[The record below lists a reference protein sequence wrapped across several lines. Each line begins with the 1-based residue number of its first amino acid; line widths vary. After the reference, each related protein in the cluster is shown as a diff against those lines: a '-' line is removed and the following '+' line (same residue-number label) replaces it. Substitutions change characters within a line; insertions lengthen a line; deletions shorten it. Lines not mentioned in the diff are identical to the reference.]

1 MMPRIASLTATD
13 FRSLRGTVTIPMD
26 SPVVLIHGRNG
37 AGKTSLLTAME
48 IGLTGNLAS
57 LSRLDPQLREHL
69 VHKEAV
75 ARKASVSIGVHGL
88 GVDFPAGH
96 FDIHGH
102 KLTGKAALD
111 PILIR
116 HFSERCYLAQSTLAR
131 LLEFYEDKSANG
143 TALTRFVK
151 ELLGLDALDDLI
163 DGLYDAGDVRRLRGH
178 AVSFWDMRE
187 QLPSLDDELS
197 RLAKELTAAEGQA
210 TQLAQSVRELFAPHW
225 PEVASLSAQ
234 PMLDLLKEQSQE
246 PELQRLTQLRRELN
260 DTVSQS
266 QGVVSAMAADRRAA
280 IETAAGAADAA
291 LRGWLDTSGQRM
303 TGLFDK
309 LGGYFSDLPSPIQN
323 RPEYARAYAHRAV
336 SNEVARCQQ
345 IKSKDQTAQKQVSTL
360 QTDRQGLATRLEEI
374 DKQIAQHSR
383 EAGQFAQALSAV
395 VPHVHTEECPVCSRD
410 FREVSSSPLLGH
422 LMSRI
427 ASLTQSA
434 GLLSALSQERANTV
448 SAVAARDRE
457 IGVAQA
463 HVLTAEARMEYG
475 QRFATLEQALQD
487 LASMDGEAKAGE
499 TLFGQAANAAQ
510 ALASAR
516 AVDQQSAAIRDA
528 AGRYANVLSMDPI
541 GSSEP
546 LQAALQRFLAEV
558 TARLARLTTKETA
571 RRDGMAALRELLLK
585 QQNIE
590 AIEAR
595 QMERRTARRG
605 LHAAK
610 EAGERTMEQA
620 RELLKLA
627 QIERSRVVG
636 QVFND
641 SLNAAWRDLFVRLA
655 PDEPFVPAFALPQAT
670 RVGIEARLETHYRN
684 GSKGGNPRAMLS
696 AGNLNT
702 AALTLFLALHLSVK
716 PQLPW
721 LIIDDPVQ
729 SMDEVHISQFAA
741 LLRTLSKQHGRQ
753 VIIAVHE
760 KPLFD
765 YLCLE
770 LSPAFEGDRLITVE
784 LGRAANGE
792 SVANT
797 VVRDWKQ
804 DLAIAA

>member
-291 LRGWLDTSGQRM
+291 LHGWLDTSGQRM

-670 RVGIEARLETHYRN
+670 RVGIEARLETHYRD

>member
-1 MMPRIASLTATD
+1 MTARITSLTATD
-13 FRSLRGTVTIPMD
+13 FRSLRGTITIPMD

-48 IGLTGNLAS
+48 LGLTGNLAS
-57 LSRLDPQLREHL
+57 LSRMDSQPREHL
-69 VHKEAV
+69 VNKEAV
-75 ARKASVSIGVHGL
+75 SKKASVSIGVHGL
-88 GVDFPAGH
+88 GVEFPAGH
-96 FDIHGH
+96 FDIHGPN
-102 KLTGKAALD
+102 LTGKAALD
-111 PILIR
+111 PILTR
-116 HFSERCYLAQSTLAR
+116 HFSERCYLAQSTLSR
-131 LLEFYEDKSANG
+131 LLEFYEDRSANG

-151 ELLGLDALDDLI
+151 ELLGLDALDALI
-163 DGLYDAGDVRRLRGH
+163 DGLHDAGDVRRLRGH

-187 QLPSLDDELS
+187 QLPLLDDELS
-197 RLAKELTAAEGQA
+197 RLNKELTAAEVQA
-210 TQLAQSVRELFAPHW
+210 TQLTKSALERLTPHW
-225 PEVASLSAQ
+225 PEIAGLSPQAI
-234 PMLDLLKEQSQE
+234 LDLLKEQSQE

-266 QGVVSAMAADRRAA
+266 QRVVSAMAADQRAA
-280 IETAAGAADAA
+280 IETAASAADAA

-303 TGLFDK
+303 TELFNE

-323 RPEYARAYAHRAV
+323 RPEYARAYAHRSV

-345 IKSKDQTAQKQVSTL
+345 IQAKDQTAQRQVSSL
-360 QTDRQGLATRLEEI
+360 QNDRQGLATRLEEI
-374 DKQIAQHSR
+374 DKQIVQHSR
-383 EAGQFAQALSAV
+383 EAGQLAQALSGL
-395 VPHVHTEECPVCSRD
+395 VPHVHTDECPVCSRD
-410 FREVSSSPLLGH
+410 FGEVSSSPLLGH
-422 LMSRI
+422 LTSRI

-434 GLLSALSQERANTV
+434 GLLSALSRERANTM
-448 SAVAARDRE
+448 SAVADRDRE

-463 HVLTAEARMEYG
+463 QVLTAEARTEYG
-475 QRFATLEQALQD
+475 QRLEFLEQALQD
-487 LASMDGEAKAGE
+487 LASLEGEAKDGEA
-499 TLFGQAANAAQ
+499 LFGQAANAAQ

-528 AGRYANVLSMDPI
+528 AGRYAAVLSMDPI
-541 GSSEP
+541 GASEP
-546 LQAALQRFLAEV
+546 LQAALQRFIAEV
-558 TARLARLTTKETA
+558 TAQLERLMAKESA
-571 RRDGMAALRELLLK
+571 RRDGEPVLRELLLK
-585 QQNIE
+585 QKNAA
-590 AIEAR
+590 AIRVR
-595 QMERRTARRG
+595 QLERRTARRG
-605 LHAAK
+605 LYAAK
-610 EAGERTMEQA
+610 VAGERTMEQA
-620 RELLKLA
+620 RELLRLA
-627 QIERSRVVG
+627 QVERSRVVS

-655 PDEPFVPAFALPQAT
+655 PDEPFIPAFALPQT
-670 RVGIEARLETHYRN
+670 TKGGVEARLETLYRD

-716 PQLPW
+716 PHLPW

-792 SVANT
+792 SVPNV

>member
-1 MMPRIASLTATD
+1 
-13 FRSLRGTVTIPMD
+13 MD

-48 IGLTGNLAS
+48 LGLTGNLVS
-57 LSRLDPQLREHL
+57 LSRLDPQFQKHL

-75 ARKASVSIGVHGL
+75 SKIGSVSIGVHGL
-88 GVDFPAGH
+88 GVEFPAGH
-96 FDIHGH
+96 FDIDGH
-102 KLTGKAALD
+102 KFTGKAALD
-111 PILIR
+111 PILTR
-116 HFSERCYLAQSTLAR
+116 HFSERCYLAQSTLTR

-151 ELLGLDALDDLI
+151 ELLGLDALDALI

-197 RLAKELTAAEGQA
+197 RLAKELTSAEGQS
-210 TQLAQSVRELFAPHW
+210 TQLIQSARERLTPHW
-225 PEVASLSAQ
+225 PEVASLSASA
-234 PMLDLLKEQSQE
+234 MFDLLKEQSQE
-246 PELQRLTQLRRELN
+246 PELQRFTQLRRELN
-260 DTVSQS
+260 DTVAQSQS
-266 QGVVSAMAADRRAA
+266 GVSAMAADQRVA

-291 LRGWLDTSGQRM
+291 LRAWLGTSGQRM
-303 TGLFDK
+303 TELFDK

-323 RPEYARAYAHRAV
+323 RPEYARAYAHHAV

-345 IKSKDQTAQKQVSTL
+345 IQVKDQTAQKQISTL
-360 QTDRQGLATRLEEI
+360 QTDRQALATRLEEI
-374 DKQIAQHSR
+374 DKQIVQHSG
-383 EAGQFAQALSAV
+383 EASQFAQALSAL

-410 FREVSSSPLLGH
+410 FGEISSSPLLGY
-422 LMSRI
+422 LTARI

-434 GLLSALSQERANTV
+434 GLLSALSRERANTV

-463 HVLTAEARMEYG
+463 QVLTAEARTEYG
-475 QRFATLEQALQD
+475 QRLATLEQALND
-487 LASMDGEAKAGE
+487 LTSLEAEAKTGE
-499 TLFGQAANAAQ
+499 TLFGQATNTAQ
-510 ALASAR
+510 ALTSAR
-516 AVDQQSAAIRDA
+516 AGDQQSAAIRDA
-528 AGRYANVLSMDPI
+528 AGRYATVLSMDPI
-541 GSSEP
+541 GASEP
-546 LQAALQRFLAEV
+546 LQSALQRFLAEV
-558 TARLARLTTKETA
+558 SARLERLAAKESA
-571 RRDGMAALRELLLK
+571 RRDGEAALRELLLK
-585 QQNIE
+585 QQHIE
-590 AIEAR
+590 AIKSR
-595 QMERRTARRG
+595 QLELQTARRG

-610 EAGERTMEQA
+610 EAGERTIEQA

-627 QIERSRVVG
+627 QAERARVVG

-655 PDEPFVPAFALPQAT
+655 PDEPFIPAFALPQAT
-670 RVGIEARLETHYRN
+670 RGDVEAKLETHYRD

-784 LGRAANGE
+784 LGRTANGD

-797 VVRDWKQ
+797 QVRDWKR

>member
-1 MMPRIASLTATD
+1 MMPRITSLTATD
-13 FRSLRGTVTIPMD
+13 FRSLRGTVTIPMN

-37 AGKTSLLTAME
+37 AGKTSLLTAIE
-48 IGLTGNLAS
+48 LGLTGNLSS

-69 VHKEAV
+69 VHKEA
-75 ARKASVSIGVHGL
+75 ASNKASVSIGVHGL

-96 FDIHGH
+96 FDIHGP
-102 KLTGKAALD
+102 KLAGRPALD
-111 PILIR
+111 AVLTK

-131 LLEFYEDKSANG
+131 LLEFYEDKGVNG

-151 ELLGLDALDDLI
+151 ELLGLDALDALI
-163 DGLYDAGDVRRLRGH
+163 DGLHDAGNVRRLRGH
-178 AVSFWDMRE
+178 AVSFWDIRE

-197 RLAKELTAAEGQA
+197 RLAKELAAAEGQVA
-210 TQLAQSVRELFAPHW
+210 QLMQTAEQLLAPHW
-225 PEVASLSAQ
+225 PEVANFSAEA
-234 PMLDLLKEQSQE
+234 MLDLLKDQSQE
-246 PELQRLTQLRRELN
+246 RELQRLTQLRREIN
-260 DTVSQS
+260 DTVSQT
-266 QGVVSAMAADRRAA
+266 QRVVSGDAAQQREAV
-280 IETAAGAADAA
+280 ESAAGSADAA
-291 LRGWLDTSGQRM
+291 LRGWLETSGKRM
-303 TGLFDK
+303 TELFEK
-309 LGGYFSDLPSPIQN
+309 LGGYFSDLPSPIQS
-323 RPEYARAYAHRAV
+323 RPEYARAHTHRAV
-336 SNEVARCQQ
+336 TAEVTRCAQVQ
-345 IKSKDQTAQKQVSTL
+345 RKDQAARERVSSIQV
-360 QTDRQGLATRLEEI
+360 DRQGLAKRLVEI
-374 DKQIAQHSR
+374 DKQIVEHSG
-383 EAGQFAQALSAV
+383 EAGQLAHALSAL
-395 VPHVHTEECPVCSRD
+395 VPHVHTEECPVCSRN
-410 FREVSSSPLLGH
+410 FGEVSSSPLLGH
-422 LMSRI
+422 LTARI

-448 SAVAARDRE
+448 NAIAGRDRE
-457 IGVAQA
+457 ISVAQA
-463 HVLTAEARMEYG
+463 QVLTAEARAEYG
-475 QRFATLEQALQD
+475 QRLASLEQAL
-487 LASMDGEAKAGE
+487 LALSALEAEAKVGEA
-499 TLFGQAANAAQ
+499 LFGQAANAAQ
-510 ALASAR
+510 ALASINAG
-516 AVDQQSAAIRDA
+516 DQQSAAIRDS
-528 AGRYANVLSMDPI
+528 AGRYATVLSMASI
-541 GSSEP
+541 GASEP
-546 LQAALQRFLAEV
+546 LEAALERFLAEV
-558 TARLARLTTKETA
+558 LARLARLTAKESA
-571 RRDGMAALRELLLK
+571 RRDGEAALRELQLK
-585 QQNIE
+585 QQHTAGIKV
-590 AIEAR
+590 R
-595 QMERRTARRG
+595 QLERSNARRG

-610 EAGERTMEQA
+610 EAGERAMEQA

-655 PDEPFVPAFALPQAT
+655 PDEPFIPAFALPQAMKGE
-670 RVGIEARLETHYRN
+670 VEAKLETHYRD

-741 LLRTLSKQHGRQ
+741 LLRTLSKEHGRQ

-784 LGRAANGE
+784 LGRTATGD

-797 VVRDWKQ
+797 VVRDWKK

>member
-1 MMPRIASLTATD
+1 MTPRITSLTATD
-13 FRSLRGTVTIPMD
+13 FRSLRGIVTIPMD

-48 IGLTGNLAS
+48 LGLTGNLAS
-57 LSRLDPQLREHL
+57 LSRLDPQFQEHL
-69 VHKEAV
+69 VHKEAES
-75 ARKASVSIGVHGL
+75 KKGSVSIGVHGL
-88 GVDFPAGH
+88 GVEFPAGH

-102 KLTGKAALD
+102 KFTGKAALD
-111 PILIR
+111 PVLIR
-116 HFSERCYLAQSTLAR
+116 HFSERCYLAQSTLTR

-151 ELLGLDALDDLI
+151 ELLGLDALDALI

-210 TQLAQSVRELFAPHW
+210 TQLTESARERLTPHW
-225 PEVASLSAQ
+225 PEVASLSALA
-234 PMLDLLKEQSQE
+234 MLDLLKEQSQE
-246 PELQRLTQLRRELN
+246 SELQRFTQLRRELN
-260 DTVSQS
+260 DTVAQS
-266 QGVVSAMAADRRAA
+266 QRGVSAMAADRRVA

-291 LRGWLDTSGQRM
+291 LRAWLGTSGQRM
-303 TGLFDK
+303 TELFDK
-309 LGGYFSDLPSPIQN
+309 LGGYVSDLPSPIQN

-345 IKSKDQTAQKQVSTL
+345 IQVKDQTAQKQVSTL

-374 DKQIAQHSR
+374 DKQIVQHSG
-383 EAGQFAQALSAV
+383 EAGQLAHALSAL

-410 FREVSSSPLLGH
+410 FGEVSSSPLLGH
-422 LMSRI
+422 LTARI

-434 GLLSALSQERANTV
+434 GLLSALSRERANTA
-448 SAVAARDRE
+448 SAVAAQDRE

-463 HVLTAEARMEYG
+463 QMLTAEARTEYG
-475 QRFATLEQALQD
+475 QRLATLEQALHD
-487 LASMDGEAKAGE
+487 LTSLEAEAKAGE

-510 ALASAR
+510 ALTSAR
-516 AVDQQSAAIRDA
+516 AGDQQSAAIRDA
-528 AGRYANVLSMDPI
+528 AGRYATVLSMDPI
-541 GSSEP
+541 GTSEP

-558 TARLARLTTKETA
+558 SARLERLTAKESA
-571 RRDGMAALRELLLK
+571 RRDGEAALRELLLK
-585 QQNIE
+585 QQHIE
-590 AIEAR
+590 AIKVR
-595 QMERRTARRG
+595 QLERRTTRRG

-627 QIERSRVVG
+627 QAERSRVVG

-655 PDEPFVPAFALPQAT
+655 PDEPFIPAFALPQAT
-670 RVGIEARLETHYRN
+670 RGDVEAKLETHYRG

-784 LGRAANGE
+784 LGRTANGD

-797 VVRDWKQ
+797 LVRDWKQ

>member
-1 MMPRIASLTATD
+1 MMPRIVSLTATD
-13 FRSLRGTVTIPMD
+13 FRSLRGTVTVPMD

-48 IGLTGNLAS
+48 LGLTGNLAS
-57 LSRLDPQLREHL
+57 LSRLDPQLKEHL
-69 VHKEAV
+69 VHKETMSK
-75 ARKASVSIGVHGL
+75 KASVSIGVHGL
-88 GVDFPAGH
+88 GAEFPAGY

-102 KLTGKAALD
+102 KFTGKAALD
-111 PILIR
+111 PILAR

-151 ELLGLDALDDLI
+151 ELLGLDALDALI
-163 DGLYDAGDVRRLRGH
+163 DGLHDAGDVRRLRGH
-178 AVSFWDMRE
+178 AVTFWDMRE

-210 TQLAQSVRELFAPHW
+210 TQLTQLALERLTPHW

-234 PMLDLLKEQSQE
+234 PMLELLKEQSQE

-266 QGVVSAMAADRRAA
+266 QRVVSAMAADRRAA

-303 TGLFDK
+303 TELFDK
-309 LGGYFSDLPSPIQN
+309 LDGYFSDLPSPIQN
-323 RPEYARAYAHRAV
+323 RPEYARAYAHRVV

-345 IKSKDQTAQKQVSTL
+345 IQAKDQAAQKQVSTL
-360 QTDRQGLATRLEEI
+360 QTDRHGLATRLEEI

-383 EAGQFAQALSAV
+383 EAGQLAQALSAV
-395 VPHVHTEECPVCSRD
+395 MPHVHTEECPVCSRD

-422 LMSRI
+422 LMARI

-434 GLLSALSQERANTV
+434 GLLSALSQERTNTV

-463 HVLTAEARMEYG
+463 QVLTAEARMDYG
-475 QRFATLEQALQD
+475 QRLATLEQALQD
-487 LASMDGEAKAGE
+487 LASLEGEAKAGE

-528 AGRYANVLSMDPI
+528 AGRYATVLSMDPI
-541 GSSEP
+541 GASEP

-558 TARLARLTTKETA
+558 TARLERLSAKESA
-571 RRDGMAALRELLLK
+571 RRDGEAALRELLLRQK
-585 QQNIE
+585 NIE
-590 AIEAR
+590 AIKVR
-595 QMERRTARRG
+595 QLERRTARQG

-610 EAGERTMEQA
+610 EAGERMMEQA

-655 PDEPFVPAFALPQAT
+655 PDEPFIPAFALPQAT
-670 RVGIEARLETHYRN
+670 KGDVEARLETHYRD

-741 LLRTLSKQHGRQ
+741 LLRTLSKQHARQ

-797 VVRDWKQ
+797 VIRDWKQ

>member
-1 MMPRIASLTATD
+1 MTPRIESLTATD
-13 FRSLRGTVTIPMD
+13 FRSLRGTVTVPMD

-48 IGLTGNLAS
+48 LALTGNLAS
-57 LSRLDPQLREHL
+57 LARLDPQLRKHL
-69 VHKEAV
+69 VHKEALSK
-75 ARKASVSIGVHGL
+75 KASVSIGIRGL
-88 GVDFPAGH
+88 GVEFPAGH
-96 FDIHGH
+96 FDIDSHGFA
-102 KLTGKAALD
+102 GYPALD
-111 PILIR
+111 PLQTKY
-116 HFSERCYLAQSTLAR
+116 FSERCYLAQSTLTR
-131 LLEFYEDKSANG
+131 LLEFYEDKAANG

-151 ELLGLDALDDLI
+151 EMLGLDALDALI
-163 DGLYDAGDVRRLRGH
+163 DGLHDAGDVRRLRGH
-178 AVSFWDMRE
+178 AVSFWDLRE
-187 QLPSLDDELS
+187 QLPSVDNELS
-197 RLAKELTAAEGQA
+197 RLGRELTAAEGQA
-210 TQLAQSVRELFAPHW
+210 AELTQTAGQRLAPHW
-225 PEVASLSAQ
+225 PEVSCLSAQ
-234 PMLDLLKEQSQE
+234 AMLDLLKDQSQE

-266 QGVVSAMAADRRAA
+266 QKVVSTIAADQREAV
-280 IETAAGAADAA
+280 ETAASDADAA
-291 LRGWLDTSGQRM
+291 LRGWLDTSGKRM
-303 TGLFDK
+303 TELFDK
-309 LGGYFSDLPSPIQN
+309 LGVYFSDLPSPIQN
-323 RPEYARAYAHRAV
+323 RPEYARAYVHRAV
-336 SNEVARCQQ
+336 TAEVTRCQQ
-345 IKSKDQTAQKQVSTL
+345 VQDKDQAALRQVSML
-360 QTDRQGLATRLEEI
+360 ESDRQRLITRLEEI
-374 DKQIAQHSR
+374 DKQIVQHSR
-383 EAGQFAQALSAV
+383 EAGQLAQALSAL

-410 FREVSSSPLLGH
+410 FGEVSSSPLLGH
-422 LMSRI
+422 LTARI

-448 SAVAARDRE
+448 NAVAARDRE
-457 IGVAQA
+457 IGIAQA
-463 HVLTAEARMEYG
+463 QVLTAEARAEYG
-475 QRFATLEQALQD
+475 QRLATLEQALQALSA
-487 LASMDGEAKAGE
+487 LASEAKAGE
-499 TLFGQAANAAQ
+499 TLFQQAANAAQ

-516 AVDQQSAAIRDA
+516 AGDQQSAAIRDS
-528 AGRYANVLSMDPI
+528 AGRYATVLSMDSI
-541 GSSEP
+541 GASEP
-546 LQAALQRFLAEV
+546 LREALQRFLAEV
-558 TARLARLTTKETA
+558 TAQLARLTAKESA
-571 RRDGMAALRELLLK
+571 RREGEAALRELLLK

-590 AIEAR
+590 DIKVR
-595 QMERRTARRG
+595 QLERKTARRG

-610 EAGERTMEQA
+610 EAGERAMEQA

-655 PDEPFVPAFALPQAT
+655 PDEPFIPAFALPQAT
-670 RVGIEARLETHYRN
+670 KGDVEAKLETHYRD

-702 AALTLFLALHLSVK
+702 AALTLFLALHLSVR

-741 LLRTLSKQHGRQ
+741 LLRTISKQHGRQ
-753 VIIAVHE
+753 VVIAVHE

-784 LGRAANGE
+784 LGRTANGD

-797 VVRDWKQ
+797 RIRDWKQ
-804 DLAIAA
+804 DRAIAA

>member
-1 MMPRIASLTATD
+1 M
-13 FRSLRGTVTIPMD
+13 
-26 SPVVLIHGRNG
+26 
-37 AGKTSLLTAME
+37 
-48 IGLTGNLAS
+48 
-57 LSRLDPQLREHL
+57 
-69 VHKEAV
+69 
-75 ARKASVSIGVHGL
+75 
-88 GVDFPAGH
+88 
-96 FDIHGH
+96 
-102 KLTGKAALD
+102 
-111 PILIR
+111 
-116 HFSERCYLAQSTLAR
+116 
-131 LLEFYEDKSANG
+131 
-143 TALTRFVK
+143 
-151 ELLGLDALDDLI
+151 
-163 DGLYDAGDVRRLRGH
+163 
-178 AVSFWDMRE
+178 
-187 QLPSLDDELS
+187 
-197 RLAKELTAAEGQA
+197 
-210 TQLAQSVRELFAPHW
+210 
-225 PEVASLSAQ
+225 
-234 PMLDLLKEQSQE
+234 
-246 PELQRLTQLRRELN
+246 
-260 DTVSQS
+260 
-266 QGVVSAMAADRRAA
+266 
-280 IETAAGAADAA
+280 
-291 LRGWLDTSGQRM
+291 
-303 TGLFDK
+303 
-309 LGGYFSDLPSPIQN
+309 
-323 RPEYARAYAHRAV
+323 

-345 IKSKDQTAQKQVSTL
+345 IQAKDQAAQKQVSTL
-360 QTDRQGLATRLEEI
+360 QTDRHGLATRLEEI

-383 EAGQFAQALSAV
+383 EAGQLAQALSAV
-395 VPHVHTEECPVCSRD
+395 MPHVHTEECPVCSRD

-422 LMSRI
+422 LMARI

-434 GLLSALSQERANTV
+434 GLLSALSQERTNTL

-463 HVLTAEARMEYG
+463 QVLTAEPRMEYG
-475 QRFATLEQALQD
+475 QRLATLEQALQD
-487 LASMDGEAKAGE
+487 LASLEGEAKAGE

-528 AGRYANVLSMDPI
+528 AGRYATVLSMDPI
-541 GSSEP
+541 GASEP

-558 TARLARLTTKETA
+558 TARLERLSAKESA
-571 RRDGMAALRELLLK
+571 RRDGEAALRELLLK
-585 QQNIE
+585 QQSIE
-590 AIEAR
+590 AIKVRQLERSTAR
-595 QMERRTARRG
+595 QG

-610 EAGERTMEQA
+610 EAGERAMEQA
-620 RELLKLA
+620 RELLRLA
-627 QIERSRVVG
+627 QAERSRVVG

-655 PDEPFVPAFALPQAT
+655 PDEPFIPAFALPQAT
-670 RVGIEARLETHYRN
+670 RGDVEAKLETHYRD

-784 LGRAANGE
+784 LGRTANGD
-792 SVANT
+792 SVAKT
-797 VVRDWKQ
+797 LVRDWKQ
-804 DLAIAA
+804 DLVIAA

>member
-1 MMPRIASLTATD
+1 MKPRIASLTATD
-13 FRSLRGTVTIPMD
+13 FRSLRGTVTVPMD

-48 IGLTGNLAS
+48 LGLTGNLAS
-57 LSRLDPQLREHL
+57 LSRLDPQFQEHL
-69 VHKEAV
+69 VHKEAMS
-75 ARKASVSIGVHGL
+75 KKGSVSIGVHGL
-88 GVDFPAGH
+88 GVEFPAGH

-102 KLTGKAALD
+102 KFTGKAALD
-111 PILIR
+111 PVLTR
-116 HFSERCYLAQSTLAR
+116 HFSERCYLAQSTLTR

-151 ELLGLDALDDLI
+151 ELLGLDALDALI

-210 TQLAQSVRELFAPHW
+210 TQLTQWARELLTPHW
-225 PEVASLSAQ
+225 PEVASLSALA
-234 PMLDLLKEQSQE
+234 MLDLLKEQSQE
-246 PELQRLTQLRRELN
+246 PELQRFTQLRRELN
-260 DTVSQS
+260 DTVAQS
-266 QGVVSAMAADRRAA
+266 QRVVSAMAADRRVA

-291 LRGWLDTSGQRM
+291 LRAWLGTSGQRM
-303 TGLFDK
+303 TELFDK

-323 RPEYARAYAHRAV
+323 RPEYARANAHRAV
-336 SNEVARCQQ
+336 SNEVARCRQ
-345 IKSKDQTAQKQVSTL
+345 IQAKDQTAQKEVSTL

-374 DKQIAQHSR
+374 DKQIVQHSR
-383 EAGQFAQALSAV
+383 EAGQLAQALSAL

-410 FREVSSSPLLGH
+410 FGEVSSSPLLGH
-422 LMSRI
+422 LTARI

-434 GLLSALSQERANTV
+434 GLLSALSRERANTM

-463 HVLTAEARMEYG
+463 QVLTAEARTEYG
-475 QRFATLEQALQD
+475 KRLATLEQALHD
-487 LASMDGEAKAGE
+487 LTSLEAEAKAGE
-499 TLFGQAANAAQ
+499 TLFEQAANAAQ
-510 ALASAR
+510 ALTSAR
-516 AVDQQSAAIRDA
+516 AGDQQSAAIRDA
-528 AGRYANVLSMDPI
+528 AGRYATVLSMDPI
-541 GSSEP
+541 GASEP

-558 TARLARLTTKETA
+558 SARLERMVAKESA
-571 RRDGMAALRELLLK
+571 RRDGEAALRELLLK
-585 QQNIE
+585 QQQIE
-590 AIEAR
+590 AVKVR
-595 QMERRTARRG
+595 QLELSTARRG
-605 LHAAK
+605 LQAAK

-627 QIERSRVVG
+627 QVERSRVVG

-655 PDEPFVPAFALPQAT
+655 PDEPFIPAFALPQAT
-670 RVGIEARLETHYRN
+670 KGDVEAKLETHYRD

-716 PQLPW
+716 SQLPW

-770 LSPAFEGDRLITVE
+770 LSPACEGDRLITVE
-784 LGRAANGE
+784 LGRTANGD

-797 VVRDWKQ
+797 LVRDWKQ
-804 DLAIAA
+804 DLAIAS

>member
-1 MMPRIASLTATD
+1 MTPRIESLIATD

-48 IGLTGNLAS
+48 LGLTGQLAS

-75 ARKASVSIGVHGL
+75 SKTASVSIGVRGL
-88 GVDFPAGH
+88 GVQFPAGN
-96 FDIHGH
+96 FDLLGSQF
-102 KLTGKAALD
+102 TGKAALN
-111 PILIR
+111 PVLTK

-131 LLEFYEDKSANG
+131 LLEFYEDKSKNG
-143 TALTRFVK
+143 TELTRFVK
-151 ELLGLDALDDLI
+151 ELLGLDALDALI
-163 DGLYDAGDVRRLRGH
+163 DGLHDAGDVRRLRGH

-197 RLAKELTAAEGQA
+197 RLAKELASAEGQVMQL
-210 TQLAQSVRELFAPHW
+210 TQSARERLTPHW
-225 PEVASLSAQ
+225 PEVASLSALA
-234 PMLDLLKEQSQE
+234 MLDLLKEQSQE
-246 PELQRLTQLRRELN
+246 PEQQRLTQLRRELN

-266 QGVVSAMAADRRAA
+266 KEGVSAVAADRRSA
-280 IETAAGAADAA
+280 IETAAVAADAE
-291 LRGWLDTSGQRM
+291 LSSWMGTSGQSM
-303 TGLFDK
+303 TELFK
-309 LGGYFSDLPSPIQN
+309 NLGSYFSDLPSPIQN
-323 RPEYARAYAHRAV
+323 RPEYARAYAHRVV

-345 IKSKDQTAQKQVSTL
+345 VLVKDQTAQQQVSTL

-374 DKQIAQHSR
+374 DRQIVQHSR
-383 EAGQFAQALSAV
+383 EAGQLAQTLSAL
-395 VPHVHTEECPVCSRD
+395 VPHMHTEECPVCSRD

-422 LMSRI
+422 LTARI

-434 GLLSALSQERANTV
+434 GLLSALSQERANTG
-448 SAVAARDRE
+448 SSVAARDRE
-457 IGVAQA
+457 ISVAQA
-463 HVLTAEARMEYG
+463 QVHTAEARTEYE
-475 QRFATLEQALQD
+475 QRLATLEQALQD
-487 LASMDGEAKAGE
+487 LASLKGEAMAGE
-499 TLFGQAANAAQ
+499 TLFVQAANAAQ
-510 ALASAR
+510 ALASIR
-516 AVDQQSAAIRDA
+516 AVDQQSSAIRDT
-528 AGRYANVLSMDPI
+528 AGRYAMVLSVDPI
-541 GSSEP
+541 GASES

-558 TARLARLTTKETA
+558 TARLERLTAKESA
-571 RRDGMAALRELLLK
+571 RRDGQAALRELLLK

-590 AIEAR
+590 AIKAR
-595 QMERRTARRG
+595 QLERKTTRRG
-605 LHAAK
+605 LQAAK
-610 EAGERTMEQA
+610 EAGERTIEQA

-627 QIERSRVVG
+627 QVERSRIVG

-655 PDEPFVPAFALPQAT
+655 PDEPFIPAFALPQAT
-670 RVGIEARLETHYRN
+670 KGGVEARLETLYRD

-702 AALTLFLALHLSVK
+702 AALTLFFALHLSVT

-760 KPLFD
+760 RPLFD

-770 LSPAFEGDRLITVE
+770 LSPAFDGDRLITVE
-784 LGRAANGE
+784 LGRSANGE

-797 VVRDWKQ
+797 TVRDWKQ
-804 DLAIAA
+804 DLSIAA

>member
-1 MMPRIASLTATD
+1 MTPRITSLTATD
-13 FRSLRGTVTIPMD
+13 FRSLRGTVTVPMD

-48 IGLTGNLAS
+48 LGLTGNLAS
-57 LSRLDPQLREHL
+57 LSRLDPQFQEHL

-75 ARKASVSIGVHGL
+75 SKKGSVSIGVHGL
-88 GVDFPAGH
+88 GVEFPAGQ
-96 FDIHGH
+96 FEIHGH
-102 KLTGKAALD
+102 KFTGKAALD
-111 PILIR
+111 PVLTR
-116 HFSERCYLAQSTLAR
+116 HFSERCYLAQSTLTR

-143 TALTRFVK
+143 TALTRFVN
-151 ELLGLDALDDLI
+151 ELLGLDALDALI

-210 TQLAQSVRELFAPHW
+210 TQLTQSARARLTPHW
-225 PEVASLSAQ
+225 PEVASLSALA
-234 PMLDLLKEQSQE
+234 MLDLLKEQSQE
-246 PELQRLTQLRRELN
+246 PELQRFTQLRRELN
-260 DTVSQS
+260 DTVAQS
-266 QGVVSAMAADRRAA
+266 QRVVPAMAADRRVA

-291 LRGWLDTSGQRM
+291 LRAWLGTSGQRM
-303 TGLFDK
+303 TELFDK

-323 RPEYARAYAHRAV
+323 RPEYARADAHRAV

-345 IKSKDQTAQKQVSTL
+345 IQAKDQTAQKQVSTL

-374 DKQIAQHSR
+374 DKQIVQHSG
-383 EAGQFAQALSAV
+383 EAGQLAQALSAL

-410 FREVSSSPLLGH
+410 FGEVSSSPLLGH
-422 LMSRI
+422 LTARI

-434 GLLSALSQERANTV
+434 GLLSALSRERANTV
-448 SAVAARDRE
+448 SAVAARDQE

-463 HVLTAEARMEYG
+463 QVLTAEARTEYG
-475 QRFATLEQALQD
+475 QRLATLEQALHE
-487 LASMDGEAKAGE
+487 LTSLEAEAKAGE

-510 ALASAR
+510 ALTSAR
-516 AVDQQSAAIRDA
+516 AGDQQSAAIRDA
-528 AGRYANVLSMDPI
+528 AGRYATVLSIDPI
-541 GSSEP
+541 GASEP
-546 LQAALQRFLAEV
+546 LHAALQRFLAEV
-558 TARLARLTTKETA
+558 TERLERLTAKESA
-571 RRDGMAALRELLLK
+571 RHDGEAALRELLLK
-585 QQNIE
+585 QQHIE
-590 AIEAR
+590 AIKVR
-595 QMERRTARRG
+595 QLERRTARRG

-627 QIERSRVVG
+627 QAERSRVVS

-655 PDEPFVPAFALPQAT
+655 PDEPFIPAFALPQAT
-670 RVGIEARLETHYRN
+670 RGDIEAKLETHYRG

-760 KPLFD
+760 KSLFD

-784 LGRAANGE
+784 LGRTANE
-792 SVANT
+792 DSVANT
-797 VVRDWKQ
+797 LVRGWKQ

>member
-1 MMPRIASLTATD
+1 MTPRITSLTATD
-13 FRSLRGTVTIPMD
+13 FRSLRGTVTVPMD

-48 IGLTGNLAS
+48 LGLTGNLAS
-57 LSRLDPQLREHL
+57 LSRLDSQFQEHL

-75 ARKASVSIGVHGL
+75 SKKGSVSIGVHGL
-88 GVDFPAGH
+88 GVEFPAGH
-96 FDIHGH
+96 FDIHGN
-102 KLTGKAALD
+102 KFVGKPALD
-111 PILIR
+111 PVLGR
-116 HFSERCYLAQSTLAR
+116 HFSERCYLAQSTLSR
-131 LLEFYEDKSANG
+131 LLEFYEDQSANG

-151 ELLGLDALDDLI
+151 ELLGLDALDALI
-163 DGLYDAGDVRRLRGH
+163 DGLHGAGNVRRLRGH
-178 AVSFWDMRE
+178 AISFWDIRE
-187 QLPSLDDELS
+187 QIPSLDDELS

-210 TQLAQSVRELFAPHW
+210 TQLTQTVAQRLTPHW
-225 PEVASLSAQ
+225 PDVADLSSQ
-234 PMLDLLKEQSQE
+234 EMLDLLKDQSQE

-266 QGVVSAMAADRRAA
+266 QSVVSAFADDQYEAAEMAASAA
-280 IETAAGAADAA
+280 EAA
-291 LRGWLDTSGQRM
+291 LRGWLGTSGKHM
-303 TGLFDK
+303 TELFDK
-309 LGGYFSDLPSPIQN
+309 LGVYFSDLPSPIQN
-323 RPEYARAYAHRAV
+323 RPEYARAYAHRSITA
-336 SNEVARCQQ
+336 EVIRCEQVQ
-345 IKSKDQTAQKQVSTL
+345 SKDQAAQKQVSTL
-360 QTDRQGLATRLEEI
+360 QEDRQRLTRQLEEI
-374 DKQIAQHSR
+374 DKQVVQYSR
-383 EAGQFAQALSAV
+383 DAGQLAQALSAL

-410 FREVSSSPLLGH
+410 FGEVSSSPLLDH
-422 LMSRI
+422 LTDRI

-434 GLLSALSQERANTV
+434 GLLSSLSQERANTV
-448 SAVAARDRE
+448 NAVAARDRE
-457 IGVAQA
+457 IDDAQTL
-463 HVLTAEARMEYG
+463 VLTAEARAEYG
-475 QRFATLEQALQD
+475 QRLASLEQALQA
-487 LASMDGEAKAGE
+487 LSALEAEAKAGE

-516 AVDQQSAAIRDA
+516 ASDQQSAAIRDA
-528 AGRYANVLSMDPI
+528 AGRYATVLSMDPI
-541 GSSEP
+541 GNSEP

-558 TARLARLTTKETA
+558 SARLERLTSKESA
-571 RRDGMAALRELLLK
+571 RRDGEAALRELLLK

-590 AIEAR
+590 AIKAR
-595 QMERRTARRG
+595 QVERLAVRRG
-605 LHAAK
+605 LGAAK
-610 EAGERTMEQA
+610 KAGERTMEQA

-627 QIERSRVVG
+627 QSERSRVVG
-636 QVFND
+636 HVFND
-641 SLNAAWRDLFVRLA
+641 SLNKAWRDLFIRLA
-655 PDEPFVPAFALPQAT
+655 PDEPFIPAFALPQAT
-670 RVGIEARLETHYRN
+670 RSDFEAKLETHYRD

-784 LGRAANGE
+784 LGRTANGD
-792 SVANT
+792 SVVNT
-797 VVRDWKQ
+797 RVRDWKQ
-804 DLAIAA
+804 DLAIAS

>member
-670 RVGIEARLETHYRN
+670 RVGIEARLETHYRD

>member
-1 MMPRIASLTATD
+1 MTPRIASLTATD
-13 FRSLRGTVTIPMD
+13 FRSLRGTVTVPMD

-48 IGLTGNLAS
+48 LGLTGNLAS
-57 LSRLDPQLREHL
+57 LSRLDPQFQEHL

-75 ARKASVSIGVHGL
+75 SKKGSVSIGVHGL
-88 GVDFPAGH
+88 GVEFPAGH
-96 FDIHGH
+96 FDIHGY
-102 KLTGKAALD
+102 KFTGKAALD
-111 PILIR
+111 PVLTR
-116 HFSERCYLAQSTLAR
+116 RFSERCYLAQSTLTR

-151 ELLGLDALDDLI
+151 ELLGLDALDALI

-210 TQLAQSVRELFAPHW
+210 TQLTQSVRERLTPHW
-225 PEVASLSAQ
+225 PEVASLSALA
-234 PMLDLLKEQSQE
+234 MLDLLKEQSQE
-246 PELQRLTQLRRELN
+246 SELQRFTQLRRELN
-260 DTVSQS
+260 DTVAQS
-266 QGVVSAMAADRRAA
+266 QRGVSAMAADRRVA

-291 LRGWLDTSGQRM
+291 LRVWLGTSGQRM
-303 TGLFDK
+303 TELFDK

-345 IKSKDQTAQKQVSTL
+345 IQVKDQTAQKQVSTL

-374 DKQIAQHSR
+374 DKQIVQHSG
-383 EAGQFAQALSAV
+383 EAGQLAQALSAL

-410 FREVSSSPLLGH
+410 FGEVSSSPLLGH
-422 LMSRI
+422 LTARI

-434 GLLSALSQERANTV
+434 GLLSALSRERANTV

-463 HVLTAEARMEYG
+463 QVLTAEARTEYG
-475 QRFATLEQALQD
+475 QRLATLEQALHD
-487 LASMDGEAKAGE
+487 LTSLEAEAKAGE

-510 ALASAR
+510 ALTSAR
-516 AVDQQSAAIRDA
+516 AGDQQSAAIRDA
-528 AGRYANVLSMDPI
+528 AGRYATVLSMDPI
-541 GSSEP
+541 GTSEP

-558 TARLARLTTKETA
+558 SARLERLTAKESA
-571 RRDGMAALRELLLK
+571 RRDGEAALRELLLK
-585 QQNIE
+585 QQHIE
-590 AIEAR
+590 AIKVR
-595 QMERRTARRG
+595 QLERQTSRRG

-610 EAGERTMEQA
+610 EAGERTIEQA

-627 QIERSRVVG
+627 QAERSRVVG
-636 QVFND
+636 QVFNV

-655 PDEPFVPAFALPQAT
+655 PDEPFIPAFALPQAT
-670 RVGIEARLETHYRN
+670 RGDVEAKLETHYRG

-784 LGRAANGE
+784 LGRTANGE
-792 SVANT
+792 SVAKT
-797 VVRDWKQ
+797 VVRGWKQ

>member
-1 MMPRIASLTATD
+1 MTPRIASLVATD

-48 IGLTGNLAS
+48 LSLTGHLAS
-57 LSRLDPQLREHL
+57 LSRLDPKLREHL

-75 ARKASVSIGVHGL
+75 SKKASVSIGVHGL
-88 GVDFPAGH
+88 GVEFPAGG
-96 FDIHGH
+96 FDIQGSEF
-102 KLTGKAALD
+102 TGKAALD
-111 PILIR
+111 SGLTK
-116 HFSERCYLAQSTLAR
+116 HFSERCYLAQSTLTR
-131 LLEFYEDKSANG
+131 LLEFYEDKSTNG
-143 TALTRFVK
+143 TELTRFVK
-151 ELLGLDALDDLI
+151 ELLGLDALDALI

-197 RLAKELTAAEGQA
+197 RLAKELTYAEEQA
-210 TQLAQSVRELFAPHW
+210 MQLTQSARKRLTPHW
-225 PEVASLSAQ
+225 PNVASLSAQ
-234 PMLDLLKEQSQE
+234 AMLDLLQGKSQE
-246 PELQRLTQLRRELN
+246 PEQQRLTQLRRELN

-266 QGVVSAMAADRRAA
+266 QKGVTAVAADQRSTT
-280 IETAAGAADAA
+280 ETAAVAADAA
-291 LRGWLDTSGQRM
+291 LRSWLGTSGQRM
-303 TGLFDK
+303 TELFEN
-309 LGGYFSDLPSPIQN
+309 LSAYFSDLPSPIQN
-323 RPEYARAYAHRAV
+323 RPEYARAYAYRAV
-336 SNEVARCQQ
+336 SNEVARCRQVQ
-345 IKSKDQTAQKQVSTL
+345 AKDQLAQQQVSTL
-360 QTDRQGLATRLEEI
+360 QTDRHGLATRLEEI
-374 DKQIAQHSR
+374 DKQIVQHSR
-383 EAGQFAQALSAV
+383 EAGQLAQTLSAL
-395 VPHVHTEECPVCSRD
+395 VPHIHTEECPVCNRD
-410 FREVSSSPLLGH
+410 FHEVSSSPLLGH
-422 LMSRI
+422 VTARI

-434 GLLSALSQERANTV
+434 GLLSALSQERADTGR
-448 SAVAARDRE
+448 AVAARDRE
-457 IGVAQA
+457 IGVVQAQV
-463 HVLTAEARMEYG
+463 HTAEARTEYG
-475 QRFATLEQALQD
+475 QRLATLEQALQD
-487 LASMDGEAKAGE
+487 LASLAGEAKVGE

-510 ALASAR
+510 ALVSIR
-516 AVDQQSAAIRDA
+516 AVDQQSTAIRNTAD
-528 AGRYANVLSMDPI
+528 RYATELSVDPI
-541 GSSEP
+541 GASES

-558 TARLARLTTKETA
+558 TARLERLTAKESA
-571 RRDGMAALRELLLK
+571 RRDGQAALRELLLM

-590 AIEAR
+590 TIKVR
-595 QMERRTARRG
+595 QLERSTTRQG
-605 LHAAK
+605 LQAAK
-610 EAGERTMEQA
+610 EAGERTIEQA

-627 QIERSRVVG
+627 QVERSRIVG

-641 SLNAAWRDLFVRLA
+641 SLNRAWRELFVRLA

-670 RVGIEARLETHYRN
+670 RGGVEVRLETLYRD

-702 AALTLFLALHLSVK
+702 AALTLFFALHLSMK
-716 PQLPW
+716 PHLPW

-765 YLCLE
+765 YLSLE
-770 LSPAFEGDRLITVE
+770 LSPAFDGDRLITVE
-784 LGRAANGE
+784 LGRAPNGE

-797 VVRDWKQ
+797 TVKEWKQ

>member
-1 MMPRIASLTATD
+1 MTPRITSLTATD
-13 FRSLRGTVTIPMD
+13 FRSLRGTVTVPMD

-48 IGLTGNLAS
+48 LGLTGNLAS
-57 LSRLDPQLREHL
+57 LSRLDPQFQEHL

-75 ARKASVSIGVHGL
+75 SKKGSVSIGVHGL
-88 GVDFPAGH
+88 GVEFPAGH
-96 FDIHGH
+96 FDIHDH
-102 KLTGKAALD
+102 KFTGKAALD
-111 PILIR
+111 PVLTR
-116 HFSERCYLAQSTLAR
+116 HFSERCYLAQSTLTR

-151 ELLGLDALDDLI
+151 ELLGLDALDALI
-163 DGLYDAGDVRRLRGH
+163 DGLYDSGDVRRLRGH

-210 TQLAQSVRELFAPHW
+210 TQLTQSARERLTPHW
-225 PEVASLSAQ
+225 PEVASLSALA
-234 PMLDLLKEQSQE
+234 MLDLLKEQSQE
-246 PELQRLTQLRRELN
+246 SELQRLTQLRRELN
-260 DTVSQS
+260 DTVAQS
-266 QGVVSAMAADRRAA
+266 QRGVSAMAADRRIA

-291 LRGWLDTSGQRM
+291 LRAWLDTSGQRM
-303 TGLFDK
+303 TELFDK

-345 IKSKDQTAQKQVSTL
+345 IQAKDQTAQKQVSTL

-374 DKQIAQHSR
+374 DKQIVQHSG
-383 EAGQFAQALSAV
+383 EAGQLAHALSAL

-410 FREVSSSPLLGH
+410 FGEVSSSPLLGH
-422 LMSRI
+422 LTARI

-434 GLLSALSQERANTV
+434 GLLSALSRERANTV

-463 HVLTAEARMEYG
+463 QVLTAEARTEYG
-475 QRFATLEQALQD
+475 QRLATLEQTLHD
-487 LASMDGEAKAGE
+487 LTSLEAEAKAGE

-510 ALASAR
+510 ALTSAR
-516 AVDQQSAAIRDA
+516 AGDQQSAAIRDA
-528 AGRYANVLSMDPI
+528 AGRYAKVLSMDPI
-541 GSSEP
+541 GASEP

-558 TARLARLTTKETA
+558 SARLEWLTAKESA
-571 RRDGMAALRELLLK
+571 RRDGEAALREVLLK
-585 QQNIE
+585 QQHIE
-590 AIEAR
+590 AIKVR
-595 QMERRTARRG
+595 QLERRTARRG

-620 RELLKLA
+620 RELRKLA
-627 QIERSRVVG
+627 QAERSRVVG

-641 SLNAAWRDLFVRLA
+641 SLNATWRDLFVRLA
-655 PDEPFVPAFALPQAT
+655 PDEPFIPAFALPQAT
-670 RVGIEARLETHYRN
+670 RGDVEAKLETHYRG
-684 GSKGGNPRAMLS
+684 GSKGGNPRVMLS

-784 LGRAANGE
+784 LGRTANGD

-797 VVRDWKQ
+797 LVRDWKQ

>member
-1 MMPRIASLTATD
+1 MTPRISSLTATD
-13 FRSLRGTVTIPMD
+13 FRSLRGTVTVPMD

-48 IGLTGNLAS
+48 LGLTGDLAS

-69 VHKEAV
+69 VHKESASK
-75 ARKASVSIGVHGL
+75 KASVSIGVHGL

-96 FDIHGH
+96 FDIDSHRFA
-102 KLTGKAALD
+102 GKPALD
-111 PILIR
+111 PVLTR
-116 HFSERCYLAQSTLAR
+116 HFSERCYLAQSTLTR
-131 LLEFYEDKSANG
+131 LLEFYEDKAANG

-151 ELLGLDALDDLI
+151 ELLGLDALDALI

-197 RLAKELTAAEGQA
+197 RLDTELNAAEGQVA
-210 TQLAQSVRELFAPHW
+210 QLTQTAGQRLAPHW

-234 PMLDLLKEQSQE
+234 AMLDLLKDQSQE
-246 PELQRLTQLRRELN
+246 PELQRLTQFRRELN

-266 QGVVSAMAADRRAA
+266 QRVISAIAADQRGSV
-280 IETAAGAADAA
+280 ETAASGADAA
-291 LRGWLDTSGQRM
+291 LRGWLDTSGNRM
-303 TGLFDK
+303 TELFDK
-309 LGGYFSDLPSPIQN
+309 LGSYFSDLPSPIQN

-336 SNEVARCQQ
+336 AAEVTRCQQ
-345 IKSKDQTAQKQVSTL
+345 VQGKDQAAQKQVLTL
-360 QTDRQGLATRLEEI
+360 QADRQGLATRLEEI
-374 DKQIAQHSR
+374 EKQIVQHSR
-383 EAGQFAQALSAV
+383 EAGQLAQALSAL
-395 VPHVHTEECPVCSRD
+395 VPHVRTEECPVCSRD
-410 FREVSSSPLLGH
+410 FSEVSSSPLLGH
-422 LMSRI
+422 LTARI

-434 GLLSALSQERANTV
+434 GLLSALSQERANSV
-448 SAVAARDRE
+448 NAVAARDRE
-457 IGVAQA
+457 IGAAQA
-463 HVLTAEARMEYG
+463 QVLAAEARAEYG
-475 QRFATLEQALQD
+475 QRLATLEQALQA
-487 LASMDGEAKAGE
+487 LAAVEAEAKVGE

-510 ALASAR
+510 ALASVHAG
-516 AVDQQSAAIRDA
+516 DQQSAAIRDS
-528 AGRYANVLSMDPI
+528 AGRYATVLSMDPI
-541 GSSEP
+541 GASEP
-546 LQAALQRFLAEV
+546 LQAALRRFLAEV
-558 TARLARLTTKETA
+558 AARLERLTAKESA
-571 RRDGMAALRELLLK
+571 RRDGEATLRELLLK
-585 QQNIE
+585 QQSIE
-590 AIEAR
+590 AIKVR
-595 QMERRTARRG
+595 QLERRTARLG

-610 EAGERTMEQA
+610 EAGERAMEQA

-627 QIERSRVVG
+627 QIERSRVVS

-641 SLNAAWRDLFVRLA
+641 SLNAAWQDLFVRLA
-655 PDEPFVPAFALPQAT
+655 PDEPFIPAFALPQAT
-670 RVGIEARLETHYRN
+670 KGDVEAKLETHYRD

-760 KPLFD
+760 RSLFD

-784 LGRAANGE
+784 LGRTANGD

-797 VVRDWKQ
+797 LIKDWKQ
-804 DLAIAA
+804 DRAIAA

>member
-1 MMPRIASLTATD
+1 MTPRITSLTATD
-13 FRSLRGTVTIPMD
+13 FRSLRGTVTVPMD

-48 IGLTGNLAS
+48 LGLTGNLAS
-57 LSRLDPQLREHL
+57 LSRLDPQFQEHL

-75 ARKASVSIGVHGL
+75 SKKGSVSIGVHGL
-88 GVDFPAGH
+88 GVEFPAGH

-102 KLTGKAALD
+102 KFTGKAALD
-111 PILIR
+111 PVLTR
-116 HFSERCYLAQSTLAR
+116 HFSERCYLAQSTLTR
-131 LLEFYEDKSANG
+131 LLEFYEDKSVNG

-151 ELLGLDALDDLI
+151 ELLGLDALDALI
-163 DGLYDAGDVRRLRGH
+163 AGLYDAGDVRRLRGH

-210 TQLAQSVRELFAPHW
+210 TQLTQSARERLTPHW
-225 PEVASLSAQ
+225 PEVASLSALA
-234 PMLDLLKEQSQE
+234 MLDLLKEQSQE
-246 PELQRLTQLRRELN
+246 SELQRFTQLRRELN
-260 DTVSQS
+260 DTAAQS
-266 QGVVSAMAADRRAA
+266 QRGVSAMAADRRVA

-291 LRGWLDTSGQRM
+291 LRAWLGTSGQRM
-303 TGLFDK
+303 TELFDK

-345 IKSKDQTAQKQVSTL
+345 IQVKDQTAQKQVSTL

-374 DKQIAQHSR
+374 DKQIVQHSG
-383 EAGQFAQALSAV
+383 EAGQLAQALSAL

-410 FREVSSSPLLGH
+410 FGEVSSSPLLGH
-422 LMSRI
+422 LTARI

-434 GLLSALSQERANTV
+434 GLLSALSRERANTA
-448 SAVAARDRE
+448 SAVAAQDRE

-463 HVLTAEARMEYG
+463 QMLTAEARTEYG
-475 QRFATLEQALQD
+475 QRLATLEQALHD
-487 LASMDGEAKAGE
+487 LTSLEAEAKAGE

-510 ALASAR
+510 ALTSAR
-516 AVDQQSAAIRDA
+516 AGDQQSAAIRDA
-528 AGRYANVLSMDPI
+528 AGRYATVLSMDPI
-541 GSSEP
+541 GASEP

-558 TARLARLTTKETA
+558 SARLERLTAKESA
-571 RRDGMAALRELLLK
+571 RRDGEAALRELLLK
-585 QQNIE
+585 QQHIE
-590 AIEAR
+590 AIKVR
-595 QMERRTARRG
+595 QLERRTARRG

-627 QIERSRVVG
+627 QAERSRVVG

-655 PDEPFVPAFALPQAT
+655 PDEPFIPAFALPQAT
-670 RVGIEARLETHYRN
+670 RGDVEAKLETHYRG

-784 LGRAANGE
+784 LGRTANGD

-797 VVRDWKQ
+797 LVRDWKR

>member
-1 MMPRIASLTATD
+1 MTPRITSLTATD
-13 FRSLRGTVTIPMD
+13 FRSLRGTVTVPMD

-48 IGLTGNLAS
+48 LGLTGNLAS
-57 LSRLDPQLREHL
+57 LSRLDPQFHEHL

-75 ARKASVSIGVHGL
+75 SKKGSVSIGVHGL
-88 GVDFPAGH
+88 GVEFPAGH

-102 KLTGKAALD
+102 KFTGKAALD
-111 PILIR
+111 PVLTR
-116 HFSERCYLAQSTLAR
+116 HFSERCYLAQSTLTR

-151 ELLGLDALDDLI
+151 ELLGLDALDALI

-210 TQLAQSVRELFAPHW
+210 TQLTQSARERLTPHW
-225 PEVASLSAQ
+225 PEVASLLALA
-234 PMLDLLKEQSQE
+234 MLDLLKEQSQE
-246 PELQRLTQLRRELN
+246 SELQRFTQLRRELN
-260 DTVSQS
+260 DTVAQS
-266 QGVVSAMAADRRAA
+266 QRGVSAMAADRRVA

-291 LRGWLDTSGQRM
+291 LRAWLGTSGQRM
-303 TGLFDK
+303 TELFDK

-345 IKSKDQTAQKQVSTL
+345 IQVKDQTAQKQVSTL

-374 DKQIAQHSR
+374 DKQIVQHSG
-383 EAGQFAQALSAV
+383 EAGQLAQALSAL

-410 FREVSSSPLLGH
+410 FGEVSSSPLLGH
-422 LMSRI
+422 LTARI

-434 GLLSALSQERANTV
+434 GLLSALSRERANTV

-463 HVLTAEARMEYG
+463 QVLTAEARTEYG
-475 QRFATLEQALQD
+475 QRLATLEQALHD
-487 LASMDGEAKAGE
+487 LTSLEAEAKAGE

-510 ALASAR
+510 ALTSAR
-516 AVDQQSAAIRDA
+516 AGDQQSAAIRDA
-528 AGRYANVLSMDPI
+528 AGRYATVLSMDPI
-541 GSSEP
+541 GVSEP

-558 TARLARLTTKETA
+558 SARLERLTAKESA
-571 RRDGMAALRELLLK
+571 RRDGEAALRELLLK
-585 QQNIE
+585 QQHIE
-590 AIEAR
+590 AIKVR
-595 QMERRTARRG
+595 QLERRTARRG

-627 QIERSRVVG
+627 QAERSRVVG

-655 PDEPFVPAFALPQAT
+655 PDEPFIPAFALPQAT
-670 RVGIEARLETHYRN
+670 RGDVEAKLETHYRD

-784 LGRAANGE
+784 LGRTANGD

-797 VVRDWKQ
+797 LVRDWKQ

>member
-1 MMPRIASLTATD
+1 MTPRIASITATD
-13 FRSLRGTVTIPMD
+13 FRSLRGSVTIPMD

-48 IGLTGNLAS
+48 LGLTGNLVS
-57 LSRLDPQLREHL
+57 LSRLDSKPSEHL
-69 VHKEAV
+69 VNKEAV
-75 ARKASVSIGVHGL
+75 SKKASVSIGVHGL
-88 GVDFPAGH
+88 GVEFPAGH
-96 FDIHGH
+96 FDIHGP
-102 KLTGKAALD
+102 KFTGKAALD
-111 PILIR
+111 PVLTR
-116 HFSERCYLAQSTLAR
+116 HFSERCYLAQSTLSR
-131 LLEFYEDKSANG
+131 LLELYEDKSANG

-151 ELLGLDALDDLI
+151 ELLGLDALDALI
-163 DGLYDAGDVRRLRGH
+163 DGLRDAGDVRRLRGH

-197 RLAKELTAAEGQA
+197 RLANELNAAEVQA
-210 TQLAQSVRELFAPHW
+210 KQLTKSVQELLTPHW
-225 PEVASLSAQ
+225 PEVASLSVQAI
-234 PMLDLLKEQSQE
+234 LDLLKEQSQE
-246 PELQRLTQLRRELN
+246 PELQHLTQLRRELN

-266 QGVVSAMAADRRAA
+266 QRVVSAMAADRRAA

-303 TGLFDK
+303 MALFDK

-323 RPEYARAYAHRAV
+323 RPEYARAFAHRAV

-345 IKSKDQTAQKQVSTL
+345 IQAKDQTAQRQVLTL
-360 QTDRQGLATRLEEI
+360 QNDREGLAVRLEKI
-374 DKQIAQHSR
+374 DKQIVQHSL
-383 EAGQFAQALSAV
+383 EAGQLAQALSAL

-410 FREVSSSPLLGH
+410 FGEVSSSPLLGH
-422 LMSRI
+422 LTARI
-427 ASLTQSA
+427 SSLTQSA
-434 GLLSALSQERANTV
+434 GLLYALSRERANTV

-457 IGVAQA
+457 IGVAKAQ
-463 HVLTAEARMEYG
+463 VLTAEARTEYG
-475 QRFATLEQALQD
+475 QRLETLEQALQD
-487 LASMDGEAKAGE
+487 LAFLEGEAKYGE
-499 TLFGQAANAAQ
+499 TLFAQAANAAQ

-528 AGRYANVLSMDPI
+528 AGQYAAVLSVDPI
-541 GSSEP
+541 GASEP
-546 LQAALQRFLAEV
+546 LQAALQRFLVEV
-558 TARLARLTTKETA
+558 TAQLERLTVKESA
-571 RRDGMAALRELLLK
+571 RRDGEAALRELLLK
-585 QQNIE
+585 QKSVD
-590 AIEAR
+590 AIRVR
-595 QMERRTARRG
+595 QMERKTARRG

-610 EAGERTMEQA
+610 EAGERSMKQA
-620 RELLKLA
+620 RKLLMLA
-627 QIERSRVVG
+627 QVERSRVVS

-655 PDEPFVPAFALPQAT
+655 PDEPFIPAFALPQAT
-670 RVGIEARLETHYRN
+670 KGGVEARLETHYRD

-741 LLRTLSKQHGRQ
+741 LLRTLSKQHSRQ

-792 SVANT
+792 SVANV

>member
-1 MMPRIASLTATD
+1 MTPRIESLIATD

-48 IGLTGNLAS
+48 LGLTGQLAS

-75 ARKASVSIGVHGL
+75 SKTASVSIGVRGL
-88 GVDFPAGH
+88 GVEFPAGN
-96 FDIHGH
+96 FDILGSQF
-102 KLTGKAALD
+102 TGKAALD
-111 PILIR
+111 PVLTK

-131 LLEFYEDKSANG
+131 LLEFYEDKSKNG
-143 TALTRFVK
+143 TELTRFVK
-151 ELLGLDALDDLI
+151 ELLGLDALDALI
-163 DGLYDAGDVRRLRGH
+163 DGLHDAGDVRRLRGH

-197 RLAKELTAAEGQA
+197 RLAKERASAEGQIMQL
-210 TQLAQSVRELFAPHW
+210 TQSARERLIPHW

-234 PMLDLLKEQSQE
+234 AMLDLLKEQSQE
-246 PELQRLTQLRRELN
+246 PEQQRLTQLRRELN

-266 QGVVSAMAADRRAA
+266 KEGVSAVAADRRSA
-280 IETAAGAADAA
+280 IETAAVAADAA
-291 LRGWLDTSGQRM
+291 LSSWLGTSGQSM
-303 TGLFDK
+303 TELFK
-309 LGGYFSDLPSPIQN
+309 NLGSYFSDLPSPIQN
-323 RPEYARAYAHRAV
+323 RPEYARAYAHRV
-336 SNEVARCQQ
+336 VCNEVARCQQ
-345 IKSKDQTAQKQVSTL
+345 VLAKDQTAQQQVSTL

-374 DKQIAQHSR
+374 DRQIVQHSR
-383 EAGQFAQALSAV
+383 EAGQLAQTLSAL
-395 VPHVHTEECPVCSRD
+395 VPHMHTEECPVCSRD
-410 FREVSSSPLLGH
+410 FSEVSSSPLLGH
-422 LMSRI
+422 LTARI

-434 GLLSALSQERANTV
+434 GLLSALSQERANTG
-448 SAVAARDRE
+448 SSVAARDRE

-463 HVLTAEARMEYG
+463 QVHTAEARTEYG
-475 QRFATLEQALQD
+475 QRLATLEQALQD
-487 LASMDGEAKAGE
+487 LASLKGEATAGE
-499 TLFGQAANAAQ
+499 TLFVQAASAAQ
-510 ALASAR
+510 ALASIR
-516 AVDQQSAAIRDA
+516 AVDQQSSAIRDI
-528 AGRYANVLSMDPI
+528 AGRYAMVLSVDPI
-541 GSSEP
+541 GASES

-558 TARLARLTTKETA
+558 TARLERLTAKESA
-571 RRDGMAALRELLLK
+571 RRDGQAALRELLLK

-590 AIEAR
+590 AIKAR
-595 QMERRTARRG
+595 QLERETTHRG
-605 LHAAK
+605 LQAAK
-610 EAGERTMEQA
+610 EAGERTIEQA

-627 QIERSRVVG
+627 QAERSRIVG

-655 PDEPFVPAFALPQAT
+655 PDEPFIPAFALPQAT
-670 RVGIEARLETHYRN
+670 KGGVEARLETLYRD

-702 AALTLFLALHLSVK
+702 AALTLFFALHLSVT

-770 LSPAFEGDRLITVE
+770 LSPAFDGDRLITVE
-784 LGRAANGE
+784 LGRSANGE

-797 VVRDWKQ
+797 TVRDWKQ
-804 DLAIAA
+804 DLSIAA

>member
-1 MMPRIASLTATD
+1 MTPRITSLTATD
-13 FRSLRGTVTIPMD
+13 FRSLRGTVTVPMD

-48 IGLTGNLAS
+48 LGLTGNLAS

-69 VHKEAV
+69 VHKEAMSK
-75 ARKASVSIGVHGL
+75 KASVSIGVHGL
-88 GVDFPAGH
+88 GVEFPAGH
-96 FDIHGH
+96 FDIHGN
-102 KLTGKAALD
+102 KFVGKPALD
-111 PILIR
+111 PVLGR
-116 HFSERCYLAQSTLAR
+116 HFSERCYLAQSTLTR

-151 ELLGLDALDDLI
+151 ELLGLDALDALI
-163 DGLYDAGDVRRLRGH
+163 DGLHDAGDVRRLRGH

-187 QLPSLDDELS
+187 QIPSLDDELS
-197 RLAKELTAAEGQA
+197 RLARERTAAEGQA
-210 TQLAQSVRELFAPHW
+210 IQLTQTVAQRLAPHW
-225 PEVASLSAQ
+225 PEVADLSAQ
-234 PMLDLLKEQSQE
+234 AMLDLLKDQSQE

-266 QGVVSAMAADRRAA
+266 QRVVSAIAADQREAA
-280 IETAAGAADAA
+280 ETAASAAEAA
-291 LRGWLDTSGQRM
+291 LRGWLDTSGKRM
-303 TGLFDK
+303 TELFDK

-345 IKSKDQTAQKQVSTL
+345 IQVKDQNAQQQVSTL
-360 QTDRQGLATRLEEI
+360 QIDRQGLATRLEEI
-374 DKQIAQHSR
+374 DKQIVQHSG
-383 EAGQFAQALSAV
+383 EAGQLAQALSAL

-410 FREVSSSPLLGH
+410 FGEVSSVPLLGH
-422 LMSRI
+422 LTARI
-427 ASLTQSA
+427 ASLSQSA
-434 GLLSALSQERANTV
+434 GLLSALSRERANTV

-463 HVLTAEARMEYG
+463 QVLTAEARAEYG
-475 QRFATLEQALQD
+475 QRLATLEQALHD
-487 LASMDGEAKAGE
+487 LTSLEAETKAGE

-510 ALASAR
+510 ALTSAR
-516 AVDQQSAAIRDA
+516 AGDQQSAAIRDA
-528 AGRYANVLSMDPI
+528 AGRYATVLSMDPI
-541 GSSEP
+541 GASEP
-546 LQAALQRFLAEV
+546 LQAALQRFLNEV
-558 TARLARLTTKETA
+558 SARLERLTAKESA
-571 RRDGMAALRELLLK
+571 RRDGEAALRELLLK
-585 QQNIE
+585 QQHIE
-590 AIEAR
+590 DIKVR
-595 QMERRTARRG
+595 QMERRTARQG

-627 QIERSRVVG
+627 QSERSRVVG

-641 SLNAAWRDLFVRLA
+641 SLNAAWRDIFIRLA
-655 PDEPFVPAFALPQAT
+655 PDEPFIPAFALPQAT
-670 RVGIEARLETHYRN
+670 RGDVEAKLETHYRN

-716 PQLPW
+716 PKLPW

-784 LGRAANGE
+784 LGRTANGD

-797 VVRDWKQ
+797 LVRYWKQ
-804 DLAIAA
+804 DLAIA

>member
-1 MMPRIASLTATD
+1 MTPRITSITATD
-13 FRSLRGTVTIPMD
+13 FRSIRGSVTIPMD

-48 IGLTGNLAS
+48 LGLTGNLAS

-75 ARKASVSIGVHGL
+75 PMKASVSIGVHGL

-102 KLTGKAALD
+102 KFAGKPALD
-111 PILIR
+111 PVLTK
-116 HFSERCYLAQSTLAR
+116 HFSERCYLAQSTLTR
-131 LLEFYEDKSANG
+131 LLEFYEDKAANG
-143 TALTRFVK
+143 SALTRFVK
-151 ELLGLDALDDLI
+151 ELLGLDALEALI
-163 DGLYDAGDVRRLRGH
+163 DGLHDAGDVRRLRGH

-197 RLAKELTAAEGQA
+197 RLAEELTAAEGQA
-210 TQLAQSVRELFAPHW
+210 AQLTQTAGQRLAPHW

-234 PMLDLLKEQSQE
+234 AMLDLLKDQSQE

-260 DTVSQS
+260 DTISQS
-266 QGVVSAMAADRRAA
+266 QRVVSVIAADKREGV
-280 IETAAGAADAA
+280 ETAASAADAA
-291 LRGWLDTSGQRM
+291 LRGWMDTSGKRM
-303 TGLFDK
+303 TELFDK

-323 RPEYARAYAHRAV
+323 RPEYALAYAHRAV
-336 SNEVARCQQ
+336 TAEVTRCQQ
-345 IKSKDQTAQKQVSTL
+345 VQDKDQAAQKQVSTL
-360 QTDRQGLATRLEEI
+360 QTDRQGLTTRLEEI
-374 DKQIAQHSR
+374 DKQIVQHSR
-383 EAGQFAQALSAV
+383 EAGQLAQALSAL

-410 FREVSSSPLLGH
+410 FGEVSSSPLLGH
-422 LMSRI
+422 LTARI

-448 SAVAARDRE
+448 NAVAARDRD
-457 IGVAQA
+457 IGSAQA
-463 HVLTAEARMEYG
+463 QVLAAEARAEYG
-475 QRFATLEQALQD
+475 QRLATLEQALQA
-487 LASMDGEAKAGE
+487 LSALEVEAKAGE

-510 ALASAR
+510 ALASSR
-516 AVDQQSAAIRDA
+516 AGDQQSAAIRDS
-528 AGRYANVLSMDPI
+528 AGRFATVLSMDSI
-541 GSSEP
+541 GASES

-558 TARLARLTTKETA
+558 TARLARLTAKESA
-571 RRDGMAALRELLLK
+571 RRDGEAALRELLLK
-585 QQNIE
+585 QKNIE
-590 AIEAR
+590 AIKM
-595 QMERRTARRG
+595 QQQKRRTAHRG
-605 LHAAK
+605 LNAAK
-610 EAGERTMEQA
+610 EAGERAMEQA

-627 QIERSRVVG
+627 QVERSRVVG

-655 PDEPFVPAFALPQAT
+655 PDEPFIPAFALPNAT
-670 RVGIEARLETHYRN
+670 KGDVEAKLETHYRD

-716 PQLPW
+716 PRLPW

-784 LGRAANGE
+784 LGRTANGD

-797 VVRDWKQ
+797 LVRDWKQ
-804 DLAIAA
+804 DRAIAA

>member
-1 MMPRIASLTATD
+1 MTPRITSLTATD

-48 IGLTGNLAS
+48 LGLTGNLAS
-57 LSRLDPQLREHL
+57 LSRLDPQFREHL

-75 ARKASVSIGVHGL
+75 SKKGSVSIGVHGL
-88 GVDFPAGH
+88 GVEFPAGH

-102 KLTGKAALD
+102 KFTGKAALD
-111 PILIR
+111 PVLTR
-116 HFSERCYLAQSTLAR
+116 HFSERCYLAQSTLTR

-151 ELLGLDALDDLI
+151 ELLGLDALDALI

-210 TQLAQSVRELFAPHW
+210 TQLTQSARERLTPHW
-225 PEVASLSAQ
+225 PEVASLSALA
-234 PMLDLLKEQSQE
+234 MLDLLKEQSQE
-246 PELQRLTQLRRELN
+246 SELQRFTQLRRELN
-260 DTVSQS
+260 DTVAQS
-266 QGVVSAMAADRRAA
+266 QRGVSAMAADRRVA
-280 IETAAGAADAA
+280 IETAAGTADAA
-291 LRGWLDTSGQRM
+291 LRAWLGTSGQRM
-303 TGLFDK
+303 TELFDK
-309 LGGYFSDLPSPIQN
+309 LGGYFSDLPFPIQN

-345 IKSKDQTAQKQVSTL
+345 IQVKDQTAQKQVSTL

-374 DKQIAQHSR
+374 DKQIVQHSG
-383 EAGQFAQALSAV
+383 EAGQLAQALSAL

-410 FREVSSSPLLGH
+410 FGEVSSSPLLGH
-422 LMSRI
+422 LTARI

-434 GLLSALSQERANTV
+434 GLLSALSRERANTA
-448 SAVAARDRE
+448 SAVAAQDRE

-463 HVLTAEARMEYG
+463 QMLTAEARTEYG
-475 QRFATLEQALQD
+475 QRLATLEQALHD
-487 LASMDGEAKAGE
+487 LTSLEAEAKAGE
-499 TLFGQAANAAQ
+499 TLFRQAANAAQ
-510 ALASAR
+510 ALTSAR
-516 AVDQQSAAIRDA
+516 AGDQQSAAIRDA
-528 AGRYANVLSMDPI
+528 AGRYATVLSMDPI
-541 GSSEP
+541 GASEP

-558 TARLARLTTKETA
+558 SARLERLTAKESA
-571 RRDGMAALRELLLK
+571 RRDGEAALRELQLK
-585 QQNIE
+585 QQHIE
-590 AIEAR
+590 AIKVREL
-595 QMERRTARRG
+595 ERRTARRG

-627 QIERSRVVG
+627 QAERSRVVG

-655 PDEPFVPAFALPQAT
+655 PDEPFIPAFALPQAT
-670 RVGIEARLETHYRN
+670 RGDVEAKLETHYRG

-784 LGRAANGE
+784 LGRTANGD

-797 VVRDWKQ
+797 LVRDWKQ

>member
-1 MMPRIASLTATD
+1 MTPRIASLTATD
-13 FRSLRGTVTIPMD
+13 FRSLRGTVTVPMD

-48 IGLTGNLAS
+48 LGLTGNLAS

-75 ARKASVSIGVHGL
+75 SKKASVSIGVHGL
-88 GVDFPAGH
+88 GVEFPAGH

-102 KLTGKAALD
+102 KFTGKAGLD
-111 PILIR
+111 PILTR

-151 ELLGLDALDDLI
+151 ELLGLDALDALI
-163 DGLYDAGDVRRLRGH
+163 DGLHDAGDVRRLRGH
-178 AVSFWDMRE
+178 AVSFWDMRD

-210 TQLAQSVRELFAPHW
+210 TQLTQSARERLTPHW

-234 PMLDLLKEQSQE
+234 PMLGLLKEHSQE

-266 QGVVSAMAADRRAA
+266 QRVVSAMAADRRAA

-303 TGLFDK
+303 TELFDK
-309 LGGYFSDLPSPIQN
+309 LGGYFSDLPPPIQN
-323 RPEYARAYAHRAV
+323 RPEYARAYARRAV
-336 SNEVARCQQ
+336 SNEVTRCQQ
-345 IKSKDQTAQKQVSTL
+345 IQAKDQTAQKQVSTL
-360 QTDRQGLATRLEEI
+360 QTDRQRLATRLEEI

-383 EAGQFAQALSAV
+383 EAGQLAQALSAV
-395 VPHVHTEECPVCSRD
+395 VPHVHTEECPVCSRN

-422 LMSRI
+422 LTARI

-434 GLLSALSQERANTV
+434 GLLSALSQERANTL

-463 HVLTAEARMEYG
+463 QVLTAEARTEYG
-475 QRFATLEQALQD
+475 QRLATLEQALQE
-487 LASMDGEAKAGE
+487 LASLEGEAKAGE
-499 TLFGQAANAAQ
+499 TLFEQAANAAQ

-516 AVDQQSAAIRDA
+516 AVDQHSAAIREA
-528 AGRYANVLSMDPI
+528 AGRYATVLSVDPI
-541 GSSEP
+541 GASES

-558 TARLARLTTKETA
+558 TARLERLSAKESA
-571 RRDGMAALRELLLK
+571 RRDGEAALRELLLK

-590 AIEAR
+590 AIKVR
-595 QMERRTARRG
+595 QLERRTARRR

-610 EAGERTMEQA
+610 EAGERMMEQA

-641 SLNAAWRDLFVRLA
+641 SLNAAWRDLFIRLA
-655 PDEPFVPAFALPQAT
+655 PDEPFIPAFALPQAT
-670 RVGIEARLETHYRN
+670 KGGVEARLETHYRD

-741 LLRTLSKQHGRQ
+741 LLRTLSKQHSRQ

>member
-1 MMPRIASLTATD
+1 MTPRIASLTATD
-13 FRSLRGTVTIPMD
+13 FRSLRGTVTVPMD

-48 IGLTGNLAS
+48 LGLTGNLAS

-75 ARKASVSIGVHGL
+75 SKTASVSIGVQGL
-88 GVDFPAGH
+88 GVEFPAGN
-96 FDIHGH
+96 FDIHGS
-102 KLTGKAALD
+102 KFTGKAALD
-111 PILIR
+111 PVLTK
-116 HFSERCYLAQSTLAR
+116 HFSERCYLAQSTLTR
-131 LLEFYEDKSANG
+131 LLEFYEDKSTND

-151 ELLGLDALDDLI
+151 ELLGLDALDALI
-163 DGLYDAGDVRRLRGH
+163 DGLHDAGDVRRLRGH

-197 RLAKELTAAEGQA
+197 RLAKELTAAEGQT
-210 TQLAQSVRELFAPHW
+210 TQLTQSARERLTPHW
-225 PEVASLSAQ
+225 PDVARLSAQ
-234 PMLDLLKEQSQE
+234 AMLDLLKEQSQE

-266 QGVVSAMAADRRAA
+266 QRGVSAVAADRRST
-280 IETAAGAADAA
+280 IETAAVTADAA
-291 LRGWLDTSGQRM
+291 LRSWLGTSGQRM
-303 TGLFDK
+303 TELFDK

-323 RPEYARAYAHRAV
+323 RPVYARAHALRAV

-345 IKSKDQTAQKQVSTL
+345 IQAKDQTAQQQVSTL

-374 DKQIAQHSR
+374 DKQIVQHSR
-383 EAGQFAQALSAV
+383 EAGQLAQALSAL

-422 LMSRI
+422 LTARI

-463 HVLTAEARMEYG
+463 QVLTAEARAEYG
-475 QRFATLEQALQD
+475 QRLATLERALQD
-487 LASMDGEAKAGE
+487 LASLEGDAKTGE

-516 AVDQQSAAIRDA
+516 AVDQQSTAIRDA
-528 AGRYANVLSMDPI
+528 AGRYATVLSVDPI
-541 GSSEP
+541 GASEH

-558 TARLARLTTKETA
+558 TARLERLTAKESA
-571 RRDGMAALRELLLK
+571 RRDGEAALRELLLK

-590 AIEAR
+590 AIKVR
-595 QMERRTARRG
+595 QLERRTARRG
-605 LHAAK
+605 LQAAK

-627 QIERSRVVG
+627 QVERSRVVG

-655 PDEPFVPAFALPQAT
+655 PDEPFIPAFALPQAT
-670 RVGIEARLETHYRN
+670 KGGVEARLETHYRD

-797 VVRDWKQ
+797 LVRDWKQ